1 MGKAIDR
8 FIARSLLVALAVTL
22 AAVLA
27 ACGGKNGS
35 GDPAPSAKAAV
46 SALAT
51 GSAAAA
57 AKANLAV
64 ISAKCGTTT
73 ATGQIAAAKDMTS
86 KGGRAALFV
95 KCGVPK
101 AKRPVVEE
109 QALDAFEKAH
119 MVAGG
124 HAARVTYF
132 TVTLPKII
140 EANQA

>member
-1 MGKAIDR
+1 VRKNVRRAAG
-8 FIARSLLVALAVTL
+8 LVGLVL
-22 AAVLA
+22 AAVVALSACHGGGSNGA
-27 ACGGKNGS
+27 A
-35 GDPAPSAKAAV
+35 ATSAAARA

-51 GSAAAA
+51 SSVAAA

-73 ATGQIAAAKDMTS
+73 AAGQIAAIKDMGS
-86 KGGRAALFV
+86 HAGRQALWAR
-95 KCGVPK
+95 CGVP
-101 AKRPVVEE
+101 ASKRPAVEA

-119 MVAGG
+119 IVSGG
-124 HAARVTYF
+124 HPARVAYF